1 MISDTHATTPKPDQC
16 SNYAYRWPLPKAD
29 VLLHAGDL
37 TMTGRVSEY
46 EKTLNVL
53 NQADAEIKIVIAGN
67 HDITLDESFYNGAGR
82 MLFHQSRSEDLN
94 QVKEMWTG
102 WKAKQAGIV
111 YLEEGVKTFKLKN
124 GARFTVSGVLSWEKG
139 SRVLVIKAS
148 TACPETDLK
157 KSTCR

>member
-1 MISDTHATTPKPDQC
+1 
-16 SNYAYRWPLPKAD
+16 
-29 VLLHAGDL
+29 
-37 TMTGRVSEY
+37 MTGRVSEY